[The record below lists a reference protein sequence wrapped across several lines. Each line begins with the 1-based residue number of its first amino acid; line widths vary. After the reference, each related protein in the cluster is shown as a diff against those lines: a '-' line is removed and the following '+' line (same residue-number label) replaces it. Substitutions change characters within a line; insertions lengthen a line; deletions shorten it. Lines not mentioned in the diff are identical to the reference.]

1 MELVKSEN
9 TTQKTETNTEAKFG
23 NKSDGGSCDEKMPLK
38 TIIEAIILSSNAPMS
53 LDKLQMIFDE
63 DKVPEKP
70 EIRAAIDELKS
81 DYEGRSF
88 ELTEVASGY
97 RIQVKQDMQPWVSRL
112 WEEKPQKYSRA
123 FLETLAIIA
132 YRQPI
137 TRGEIEEIR
146 GVSISSQIMKTLIE
160 RNWIRVVG
168 RRDVPGHPSLYGTT
182 KEFLNYFNMKSLDDL
197 PSLMELRDITEI
209 NAELDLTFA
218 DEESADEDG
227 ADNQEANTGEDQANN
242 SQLDND
248 QIHLEIVSEDE

>member
-1 MELVKSEN
+1 MELVKPEDATADK
-9 TTQKTETNTEAKFG
+9 TTGE
-23 NKSDGGSCDEKMPLK
+23 MPLK
-38 TIIEAIILSSNAPMS
+38 SIIEAVILSSNAPMS
-53 LDKLQMIFDE
+53 LDKLQMVFDE
-63 DKVPEKP
+63 DKIPEKA
-70 EIRAAIDELKS
+70 EIIAAIAELRD
-81 DYEGRSF
+81 DYQGRSF
-88 ELTEVASGY
+88 EITEVASGY
-97 RIQVKQDMQPWVSRL
+97 RIQVKQVMQPWVSRL

-209 NAELDLTFA
+209 NAELDLKFA
-218 DEESADEDG
+218 DDDVDDAEKQQEDT
-227 ADNQEANTGEDQANN
+227 D
-242 SQLDND
+242 SD
-248 QIHLEIVSEDE
+248 QIHLEIVPDNE

>member
-1 MELVKSEN
+1 MELVKSEDN
-9 TTQKTETNTEAKFG
+9 STS
-23 NKSDGGSCDEKMPLK
+23 SDNSENITPQLK
-38 TIIEAIILSSNAPMS
+38 TILEAVILSSNVPMS
-53 LDKLQMIFDE
+53 LDKLQSIFTEDE
-63 DKVPEKP
+63 VPTKS
-70 EIRAAIDELKS
+70 ELRDALELLKQ
-81 DYEGRSF
+81 DYVGRGF

-97 RIQVKQDMQPWVSRL
+97 RIQVKREMQPWVSRL
-112 WEEKPQKYSRA
+112 WEEKPAKYSRA

-182 KEFLNYFNMKSLDDL
+182 KEFLNYFNMQSLDEL

-209 NAELDLTFA
+209 NAELDLKFA
-218 DEESADEDG
+218 DEESADDVTDES
-227 ADNQEANTGEDQANN
+227 
-242 SQLDND
+242 SQVN
-248 QIHLEIVSEDE
+248 LEIVSDCDDQ